1 LGRDTEIASRVLQ
14 EAGRTTFA
22 CPNVAALRGE
32 LDKGCAFAVI
42 AEEAFTNTNLPPLV
56 DWLRAQP
63 AWSDLPIIILTRHG
77 DTPDRNTLAQRLQ
90 DTLGNISFLERPF
103 HPTTLASMARSALR
117 SRRRQY
123 QARELLERYELLA
136 RELQHR
142 TKNLLAII
150 QSIGNASL
158 GEGGEGREAF
168 LLAYTRSPRRRT
180 CSWKAT
186 ARAP

>member
-1 LGRDTEIASRVLQ
+1 MKEG
-14 EAGRTTFA
+14 GWTTLTCA
-22 CPNVAALRGE
+22 NIGGLCEE
-32 LDKGCAFAVI
+32 LEKGSAFAVV
-42 AEEAFTNTNLPPLV
+42 AEEALANGNLPQLMG
-56 DWLRAQP
+56 WIRSQQ
-63 AWSDLPIIILTRHG
+63 AWSDFPIIILTRHG
-77 DTPDRNTLAQRLQ
+77 DTPDRHSFARRLQ
-90 DTLGNISFLERPF
+90 DILGNVSFLERPF

-150 QSIGNASL
+150 SRSATPAWASMARAGKSSL
-158 GEGGEGREAF
+158 PAC
-168 LLAYTRSPRRRT
+168 TRSPRRRT

-186 ARAP
+186 ATAPS

>member
-1 LGRDTEIASRVLQ
+1 M
-14 EAGRTTFA
+14 
-22 CPNVAALRGE
+22 
-32 LDKGCAFAVI
+32 
-42 AEEAFTNTNLPPLV
+42 NLKRIYDLV
-56 DWLRAQP
+56 M
-63 AWSDLPIIILTRHG
+63 
-77 DTPDRNTLAQRLQ
+77 
-90 DTLGNISFLERPF
+90 RPWP
-103 HPTTLASMARSALR
+103 PTTLASMARSALR